1 MKQSKNQLRRARK
14 KLQKAEA
21 VSEATEDTP
30 QEQPIQPATVSD
42 TPKAPSAPAD
52 GASLEENDPLW
63 EMYKGIVSKFDET
76 AGEVATNKDAEKPE
90 VYFSDADDIPDEE
103 NEQEPKI
110 SKKKRKEMNKLSV
123 AELKAMVQK
132 PEIVEWTDTSAN
144 DPRLLIHIKAHRNVV
159 PVPLHWSLKREY
171 LSSKRGVE
179 KAPFALP
186 KFIQE
191 TGIAEMRDA
200 ALDKQDQSSL
210 KQKQRERVAP
220 KMGRLDIDYQKLY
233 EAFFRFQTKPE
244 LTRYGEIYYEG
255 KEYETNLKHLRPGE
269 LSDELKEAL
278 NMPPGAPPPW
288 LINQQRYGP
297 PPSYPALKVPG
308 LNAPPPPGAMWGYH
322 PGGYG
327 KPPVDEHN
335 RPLYGGDIF
344 GVLQPQQ
351 NDQQGEPI
359 EKDLWGEL
367 QASEESEEESEED
380 EDEDEEDADEEEAE
394 AGTHSPSG
402 LDTPSGMASAAP
414 SEFVGT
420 ESVAG
425 EFDVRK
431 HHRGTETEE
440 TVHPRSAYQ
449 VIPEKQTSVQGF
461 FGGDRAYDLSTSS
474 GNPPL
479 LGVDDQS
486 RKRKKPGDVDVSV
499 DLDAIQ
505 AGDGL
510 SKESLQNMYEV
521 QRQQQNQPQWGFQ
534 EDLSDMIA
542 QESRKRLRKEE
553 ERRGKH

>member
-14 KLQKAEA
+14 KIQKAEA
-21 VSEATEDTP
+21 ASEAIEDAP
-30 QEQPIQPATVSD
+30 QEQQIHQNSVSN
-42 TPKAPSAPAD
+42 TSKVPSAPAD
-52 GASLEENDPLW
+52 GPSPEDNDPLW

-76 AGEVATNKDAEKPE
+76 AGETATTKDVEKPE
-90 VYFSDADDIPDEE
+90 VYYDDADDIPDEE
-103 NEQEPKI
+103 NEQEPRI

-123 AELKAMVQK
+123 AELKAMVHK
-132 PEIVEWTDTSAN
+132 PEIVEWTDTSAT
-144 DPRLLIHIKAHRNVV
+144 DPRLLIQIKAHRNVV

-210 KQKQRERVAP
+210 KQKQRERVQP

-380 EDEDEEDADEEEAE
+380 EDEEEDTDEEEAE
-394 AGTHSPSG
+394 AETHSPSG

-474 GNPPL
+474 GKPPL
-479 LGVDDQS
+479 LGVDDQT

-510 SKESLQNMYEV
+510 SKESLQNMYDV